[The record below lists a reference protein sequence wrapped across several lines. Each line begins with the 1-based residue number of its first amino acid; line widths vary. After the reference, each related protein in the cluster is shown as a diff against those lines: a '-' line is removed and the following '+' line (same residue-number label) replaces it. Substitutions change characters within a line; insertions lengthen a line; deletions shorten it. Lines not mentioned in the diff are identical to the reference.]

1 MFFASFDSSCTFQR
15 TYWAA
20 FSTSEC
26 VLWAAIA
33 VGMHVT
39 YARDAR
45 YFSASMADLAPLAA
59 AMMA

>member
-1 MFFASFDSSCTFQR
+1 MFFASFYSSCPFQR

-20 FSTSEC
+20 FSTSEF
-26 VLWAAIA
+26 VFGVAIA
-33 VGMHVT
+33 VGMRVD